1 MAKDY
6 YKVLGITKGVSKE
19 EIKRAFRKMARKY
32 HPDVNPD
39 EPKTGEKFK
48 EINEAY
54 SILNDDKKREMY
66 DKFGVVEG
74 DPSSYQQWA
83 GRAGGFPGGNNG
95 RGGRVQ
101 RGPDGTTYYYSTSGS
116 PGGFDF
122 SEIFGNRGSS
132 RSRGKSQ
139 SGSGGFDYFNDLG
152 DIFDVFNRRG
162 SGSTRARSNSYRDVP
177 REGDDLRYDM
187 EIEFMEAYH
196 GGKKKVQY
204 KDPVSGQMNNLS
216 VTIPKGVHNDQ
227 KLRLKGKGM
236 PGENGG
242 GPGDLYIAIH
252 VKAHPDFDRTDDD
265 IFVEQEVPFTTAALG
280 GKVQV
285 QGIEKSLS
293 VSIPPGTNDS
303 SLLRLKNQGFFKI
316 NSEQRGNLMVKIR
329 IKVPKKV
336 NKTQK
341 ELLEKLKAV
350 GV

>member
-6 YKVLGITKGVSKE
+6 YNVLGIKKGASKE

-39 EPKTGEKFK
+39 EPKSGEKFK

-54 SILNDDKKREMY
+54 SILSDDKKREMY

-74 DPSSYQQWA
+74 DPSTYQQWA
-83 GRAGGFPGGNNG
+83 DKPGGFGGNG
-95 RGGRVQ
+95 GGRVY
-101 RGPDGTTYYYSTSGS
+101 RSPDGTTYYYSTSGS

-122 SEIFGNRGSS
+122 NEIFGNSRNS
-132 RSRGKSQ
+132 RSNNS
-139 SGSGGFDYFNDLG
+139 GFDFFNDLG

-162 SGSTRARSNSYRDVP
+162 GGSTRARSSSYDDYP

-187 EIEFMEAYH
+187 EIEFLEAFH

-204 KDPVSGQMNNLS
+204 KHPVSGQIQNLNIN
-216 VTIPKGVHNDQ
+216 IPRGIKDDQ

-242 GPGDLYIAIH
+242 NPGDLYIAVHIKKH
-252 VKAHPDFDRTDDD
+252 LNFERKGDDLY
-265 IFVEQEVPFTTAALG
+265 IEKEIPFTTAALG

-285 QGIEKSLS
+285 NGIDKTLN

-303 SLLRLKNQGFFKI
+303 SLLRLKNQGFYKI
-316 NSEQRGNLMVKIR
+316 NSEQRGNLFVKIK
-329 IKVPKKV
+329 IEVPKKLSG
-336 NKTQK
+336 NQK
-341 ELLEKLKAV
+341 ELLVKLQAA
-350 GV
+350 GI

>member
-6 YKVLGITKGVSKE
+6 YKVLGINKGASKE

-74 DPSSYQQWA
+74 DPSSYQQW
-83 GRAGGFPGGNNG
+83 GGQAGGTGGAGPGGFGG
-95 RGGRVQ
+95 RGSRVVH
-101 RGPDGTTYYYSTSGS
+101 GPDGTTYYYSTSGS

-122 SEIFGNRGSS
+122 NDIFGNRGNS
-132 RSRGKSQ
+132 RTTG
-139 SGSGGFDYFNDLG
+139 GNGGFDFFNDLG
-152 DIFDVFNRRG
+152 DIFDVFNRG
-162 SGSTRARSNSYRDVP
+162 GGGSTRARSNPYGNGP

-187 EIEFMEAYH
+187 EIDFMEAFH

-204 KDPVSGQMNNLS
+204 RDPISGETKNLT

-242 GPGDLYIAIH
+242 SPGDLYIAIH
-252 VKAHPDFDRTDDD
+252 VKPHPVFERDDDD
-265 IFVEQEVPFTTAALG
+265 IYVEKEVPFTTAVLG

-285 QGIEKSLS
+285 QGIEKSLN
-293 VSIPPGTNDS
+293 VSIPPGMNDS
-303 SLLRLKNQGFFKI
+303 SVLRLKNQGFYKL
-316 NSEQRGNLMVKIR
+316 NSEQRGNMMVKIR